1 MTTPKRRFKAASY
14 DQLAR
19 IGKALSSGPRLEILD
34 LLCQG
39 PRVVEAIAAEVEQS
53 MANTSHHLQ
62 ALRRAGLVD
71 SERDGIRIVYRVA
84 DDDVRTFFGAL
95 RRVGES
101 HLAELQRVAERF
113 LADRGALDPVDRDG
127 LVDRVQ
133 RGEVTVVDVRP
144 ADEFAA
150 GHLPGAVS
158 IPLPEL
164 KQRLKELPKRREV
177 VAYCRGPYCVMAI
190 DAVELL
196 RSAGYRAER
205 LEDGVADW
213 RARGLAIETG
223 EVQGVG

>member
-113 LADRGALDPVDRDG
+113 LSDRGALDPVDRDG

>member
-19 IGKALSSGPRLEILD
+19 IGKALASGPRLEILD

-113 LADRGALDPVDRDG
+113 LSDRGALDPVDRDG

-213 RARGLAIETG
+213 RARGLAIETS
-223 EVQGVG
+223 EERAS

>member
-113 LADRGALDPVDRDG
+113 LSDRGALDPVDRDG

-213 RARGLAIETG
+213 RARGLAIETS
-223 EVQGVG
+223 EERAS

>member
-19 IGKALSSGPRLEILD
+19 IGKALASGPRLEILD

-113 LADRGALDPVDRDG
+113 LSDRGALDPVDRDG

-213 RARGLAIETG
+213 RARGLEIETS
-223 EVQGVG
+223 EVHDVR